1 MMKVTGVVVPA
12 TGLKDFIIR
21 YNGEDHYCRRSGQK
35 FEWNGH
41 RGSLKALKGA
51 IVEHHEKE
59 EAPPSNTTHDPETG
73 NVWHTDAAAM
83 LALVWLSKKDVKT
96 EWVFDCLGKSGYLDE
111 KGHIDQAAAQRAIDY
126 IYQQT
131 KEPVRHEA
139 AAVAPVR
146 KSWNAPKGKSPWN
159 N

>member
-1 MMKVTGVVVPA
+1 M
-12 TGLKDFIIR
+12 
-21 YNGEDHYCRRSGQK
+21 ESWEQ
-35 FEWNGH
+35 
-41 RGSLKALKGA
+41 
-51 IVEHHEKE
+51 E
-59 EAPPSNTTHDPETG
+59 EQAPCNNITHDPETG